1 MSCYQYQLVYGRAEV
16 SAHTRRGW
24 ENRCVMDMPH
34 QPRLMRRKLPTGA
47 QPQLLEIRGWH
58 R

>member
-16 SAHTRRGW
+16 SACAKAGW
-24 ENRCVMDMPH
+24 ESRCMMDM
-34 QPRLMRRKLPTGA
+34 PRLMRKELATDA
-47 QPQLLEIRGWH
+47 QPQLLDIRGWH